1 VADGSR
7 RLMMAASFAPSNSM
21 PGRTNMPTK
30 KTTRGKSTPKSAK
43 PKIDKT
49 PSDTQLSAID
59 AAAKVLAE
67 EGEPLNTKQMIDA
80 MAAKGYWTSPGGKTP
95 HATLYSAILRE
106 IKSKG
111 ENSRFTK
118 VERGKFTRT
127 N

>member
-1 VADGSR
+1 
-7 RLMMAASFAPSNSM
+7 
-21 PGRTNMPTK
+21 MPTK

-67 EGEPLNTKQMIDA
+67 EGEPLNTKQMIEA